1 MRSNP
6 LIIIMV
12 AFAAAIYAILDVMM
26 GQIGPLAIAAK
37 WTGIGMVVVSFLR
50 PKAGLFILGI
60 LCFYGDFYKKL
71 AVVYGTASM
80 ETVIEVLAINM
91 AVVGAII
98 AGTMNQIFLNG
109 RRPHRSVI
117 MVALLSLFIAGL
129 LMLTKGAI
137 SSRVQLAVNGGIY
150 LALAG
155 VIGYQYPRPGQSLSL
170 SRMHYLLGLP
180 WVVVAV
186 YQYLYGFSDMDYV
199 YARTGLSPV
208 FSAQF
213 YMENARVFGLAGSAS
228 AYGAITLLL
237 TYGLWRIFQ
246 PGARVGWWVLGSL
259 VYFIGLV
266 VSTQRT
272 SLLQPFI
279 VLVVWQLFTHR
290 TSTRA
295 FYLVTL
301 ISTVGLISLSGVML
315 NNLESVDSA
324 LSGITGDAGW
334 AAQVVRVSTFSD
346 RLKGWSRLI
355 KPESYSLFGSKQV
368 NEAPVGFDD
377 DEFAHDM
384 VNSILINH
392 GVVGLLACAVV
403 LVLTVRKA
411 HSMVFQVENTHDRS
425 TMAFILA
432 CLSVNLLFTFLGG
445 SNIHTVPIN
454 LILVTFAGHMVAI
467 LARPAA
473 STAEG
478 AGVASA
484 GPTQRPFGAGW
495 RPPMPPPAAVN
506 HAWRR
511 HPGM

>member
-6 LIIIMV
+6 LITIMV

-26 GQIGPLAIAAK
+26 GQTGPLAITAK
-37 WTGIGMVVVSFLR
+37 WLGIGMVVVSFLR

-71 AVVYGTASM
+71 AVVYGTATM

-109 RRPHRSVI
+109 RRPHRIVI
-117 MVALLSLFIAGL
+117 MVALLSLFVSCL
-129 LMLTKGAI
+129 LLLTEGGF
-137 SSRVQLAVNGGIY
+137 SSRVQLAVNGGVY

-155 VIGYQYPRPGQSLSL
+155 VIGYQYPKPDQSLSL

-180 WVVVAV
+180 WVAVAV
-186 YQYLYGFSDMDYV
+186 YQYFYGFWDMDYV
-199 YARTGLSPV
+199 YARTNLSPV
-208 FSAQF
+208 FSIQF

-228 AYGAITLLL
+228 AYGAVTLLF

-246 PGARVGWWVLGSL
+246 PGARVGWWMLGSL
-259 VYFIGLV
+259 IYLMGLV

-272 SLLQPFI
+272 SLIQPFI

-290 TSTRA
+290 TSTRL
-295 FYLVTL
+295 FYLVTVV
-301 ISTVGLISLSGVML
+301 SAVVLISLSSVIL
-315 NNLESVDSA
+315 NNLESVDST
-324 LSGITGDAGW
+324 LRGITGDQGW
-334 AAQVVRVSTFSD
+334 AAQVLRISTFSD

-355 KPESYSLFGSKQV
+355 KPESYSLFGTKQASSV
-368 NEAPVGFDD
+368 PLGFDD
-377 DEFAHDM
+377 DDFSHDM

-392 GVVGLLACAVV
+392 GVVGLIACAVV

-411 HSMVFQVENTHDRS
+411 HAMVFQVENTRDRS

-432 CLSVNLLFTFLGG
+432 CLSINLLLTLLGG

-454 LILVTFAGHMVAI
+454 LIFVTFAGHVVAI

-473 STAEG
+473 SAAESTG
-478 AGVASA
+478 RPRL
-484 GPTQRPFGAGW
+484 GPVNRPFGVGW
-495 RPPMPPPAAVN
+495 VPPMHPPAGGN
-506 HAWRR
+506 PAWRR
-511 HPGM
+511 HPGL

>member
-1 MRSNP
+1 M
-6 LIIIMV
+6 MV

-26 GQIGPLAIAAK
+26 GQTGPLAIAAK
-37 WTGIGMVVVSFLR
+37 WVGIGMVVASFLR

-80 ETVIEVLAINM
+80 DTVIEVLAINM

-98 AGTMNQIFLNG
+98 AGTLNQIFLNG

-117 MVALLSLFIAGL
+117 VVGLLSLFVSGL
-129 LMLTKGAI
+129 LMLTEGAL
-137 SSRVQLAVNGGIY
+137 SSRVQFAVNGGVY

-155 VIGYQYPRPGQSLSL
+155 VIGYQYPQPGQSFAL

-186 YQYLYGFSDMDYV
+186 YQYFYGFSDMDYV
-199 YARTGLSPV
+199 YARTNLSPV

-228 AYGAITLLL
+228 AYGAVTLLF

-246 PGARVGWWVLGSL
+246 PGARTVGWVLGSL
-259 VYFIGLV
+259 VYFVGLV

-272 SLLQPFI
+272 SMIQPFL
-279 VLVVWQLFTHR
+279 VLAVWQLFTSR
-290 TSTRA
+290 AGTRA
-295 FYLVTL
+295 FYAVTVMSAVL
-301 ISTVGLISLSGVML
+301 LISLSGVLL
-315 NNLESVDSA
+315 NNLEPVDSF
-324 LSGITGDAGW
+324 LRSITGDHGW
-334 AAQVVRVSTFSD
+334 AAQVIRVSTFSD
-346 RLKGWSRLI
+346 RLKGWSRLT
-355 KPESYSLFGSKQV
+355 KPESYSLFGTKQDSSV
-368 NEAPVGFDD
+368 PLGFDD
-377 DEFAHDM
+377 DDFAHDM

-392 GVVGLLACAVV
+392 GAAGLLACAVV

-411 HSMVFQVENTHDRS
+411 HAMVFQVKNARDRS

-432 CLSVNLLFTFLGG
+432 CLSLNLLLTLLGG

-454 LILVTFAGHMVAI
+454 LICVTFAGHIVAI

-473 STAEG
+473 ANAE
-478 AGVASA
+478 SA
-484 GPTQRPFGAGW
+484 GTVRDGPYRRPLASGWAAPT
-495 RPPMPPPAAVN
+495 PAQPQPQPAL
-506 HAWRR
+506 HARWRR
-511 HPGM
+511 HPRM